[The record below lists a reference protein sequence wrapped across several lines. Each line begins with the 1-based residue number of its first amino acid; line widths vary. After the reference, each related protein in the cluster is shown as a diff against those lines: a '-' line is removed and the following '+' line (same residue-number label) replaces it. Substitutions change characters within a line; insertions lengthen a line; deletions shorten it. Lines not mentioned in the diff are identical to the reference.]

1 VKFKQTP
8 SPNFSKRN
16 LSENQKINMIVIHNI
31 SLPPREF
38 GENYIEDFFQNK
50 LDTSKHEYFKTI
62 KDLQVSSHLLIKRC
76 GEALQFVDFENK
88 AWHAGVSKYNELEN
102 CNDFSIGIELEG
114 ADDIKY
120 TQQQYKK
127 LDEILEF
134 LIQKYPIKYI
144 VGHNEIAPQRKT
156 DPGESFE
163 WGKILN
169 GKSNEYK

>member
-31 SLPPREF
+31 SLPPRKF
-38 GENYIEDFFQNK
+38 GGNYIKDFFQNK
-50 LDTSKHEYFKTI
+50 LDTNKHEYFKTI

-76 GEALQFVDFENK
+76 GETLQFVDFAKK
-88 AWHAGVSKYNELEN
+88 AWHAGVSKYNEFEN

-120 TQQQYKK
+120 TPQQYKK

-169 GKSNEYK
+169 GKIREYK